1 MNRYGKRCV
10 LYPRVST
17 EMQVDGYSLEGQK
30 NMLTRFADREEM
42 IVVDTYED
50 AGKSGKSI
58 EGRPAF
64 QKMLRDIEDGLD
76 IDYILVYKLSRFGRN
91 AADILNSLELVQ
103 SYGVNLICI
112 EEGIDSSQTSGKLL
126 ISVLS
131 AVAEIERENI
141 IEQTMNGRREKA
153 RQGGWNGGFAPYGYT
168 LEDNKLM
175 IEETEAVAIRK
186 IFELYTSS
194 EIGLGGIANQL
205 NLQGIRKI
213 PRQNGTLEDWTG
225 HFIKLILDNPVY
237 CGKIAYG
244 RRTKEK
250 VKGTKNDYQMK
261 RNDDYI
267 LTEGQ
272 HKGIVSEEVWEKAHA
287 KRLRTGVKQP
297 SKIGRDRVH
306 LLSGLLKCPVCGSP
320 MYTNKHAWTNKDGTY
335 KEIYYYVCSRNRMVR
350 GKHCEY
356 KAMLKKTD
364 IEPMVIEAIREIV
377 RNEEYAQAI
386 KKRIGVQIDTKA
398 VDKELEGYQAKL
410 KEVDLNKTRLE
421 REIDSL
427 PADAKYRERKLH
439 DMTLRLDS
447 LYDVIVELEEKIE
460 DAKLRRDA
468 IKQQAITLE
477 NIYKIM
483 VNFDCVYNIINDEEK
498 RNVVTALIKEIEI
511 YRNDESE
518 YPLKRIGL
526 NFPVFK
532 DGGEVTELLWD
543 KGNTVD
549 WVAQDMA
556 SYDWNDA
563 NANGYTGYELEAGD
577 YVITARSNSHD
588 VKLSETYTVAAG
600 MNCTTDYIT
609 GNEIESLFVDDFTS
623 VNDSLLSGMISRA
636 TGLTQPAP
644 ASKTDREI
652 SDDTLATLDGQYSYR
667 SYMDQGYEEWFVN
680 EDGIPSTW
688 TQAATRTEGEKA
700 PISIMDMAGID
711 FSLKI
716 EDGEVVQ
723 GDDEGS
729 QKWEAF
735 MNQLTWEEMASLVNN
750 GGGVKAIDAVDVV
763 GAGVNE
769 TPLQLSG
776 GTLWA
781 CPPILA
787 ATFNLD
793 LAEEVGVMMGNEALF
808 KGCSYWQGN
817 AMNIHRSPLSGRNV
831 EYYSQD
837 GVHGGKFAA
846 AVVAGVTSKGVTCH
860 IKHMVLNDQESY
872 RDLNGGVS
880 TWATEQVIRE
890 IYAKPFE
897 YALKVGRSTGVMS
910 SFNRIGMVNS
920 QLNLAMHKLVR
931 NEWSNRAIFETDA
944 WQGTYCP
951 LDLMVRQGDN
961 QVLGAGTTLPDIG
974 LEIGAWDADGNC
986 VRVSDGA
993 EGTFLSQTHYA
1004 AVRRSAQEILWN
1016 YANSSA
1022 VHNGYIGFEPCVLE
1036 FDSYA
1041 AQSLPISFGDVDIAT
1056 ITLADG
1062 AQLPEGFTMSDAG
1075 VVTSDGSLAE
1085 GEWTV
1090 DIKLNGIDG
1099 YITLGAQAVIRVV
1112 DALHVST
1119 TSLKVGEAANVTVD
1133 APYYAYEGLVKVNP
1147 RFVSTVKHTDG
1158 TPVAQGEME
1167 GFGGKTILPGTG
1179 DSVGGTLR
1187 IQNWY
1192 WKDASQVQGNNYD
1205 GLGALAF
1212 ADIEAT
1218 DARYL
1223 ETADVEAGNYY
1234 QAYLY
1239 EFRVSDEDAAKLAEY
1254 GLTAEK
1260 VMAPVT
1266 AYQGITYDYNSALA
1280 ITGTPTKAGEVEITV
1295 TLQIPL
1301 VRGFGSR
1308 FPNNV
1313 HVGSP
1318 TATEVTRTFTL
1329 TIGE

>member
-460 DAKLRRDA
+460 DARLRRDA

-543 KGNTVD
+543 KGNTVETFQYKD
-549 WVAQDMA
+549 YADRY
-556 SYDWNDA
+556 SDA
-563 NANGYTGYELEAGD
+563 YEL
-577 YVITARSNSHD
+577 Y
-588 VKLSETYTVAAG
+588 
-600 MNCTTDYIT
+600 
-609 GNEIESLFVDDFTS
+609 
-623 VNDSLLSGMISRA
+623 
-636 TGLTQPAP
+636 
-644 ASKTDREI
+644 
-652 SDDTLATLDGQYSYR
+652 
-667 SYMDQGYEEWFVN
+667 GY
-680 EDGIPSTW
+680 
-688 TQAATRTEGEKA
+688 
-700 PISIMDMAGID
+700 
-711 FSLKI
+711 
-716 EDGEVVQ
+716 
-723 GDDEGS
+723 
-729 QKWEAF
+729 
-735 MNQLTWEEMASLVNN
+735 
-750 GGGVKAIDAVDVV
+750 DA
-763 GAGVNE
+763 
-769 TPLQLSG
+769 
-776 GTLWA
+776 
-781 CPPILA
+781 
-787 ATFNLD
+787 
-793 LAEEVGVMMGNEALF
+793 EALF
-808 KGCSYWQGN
+808 NHYET
-817 AMNIHRSPLSGRNV
+817 V
-831 EYYSQD
+831 
-837 GVHGGKFAA
+837 GKAE
-846 AVVAGVTSKGVTCH
+846 
-860 IKHMVLNDQESY
+860 N
-872 RDLNGGVS
+872 R
-880 TWATEQVIRE
+880 
-890 IYAKPFE
+890 
-897 YALKVGRSTGVMS
+897 VGRFKKTPEEDDRHPYV
-910 SFNRIGMVNS
+910 
-920 QLNLAMHKLVR
+920 
-931 NEWSNRAIFETDA
+931 
-944 WQGTYCP
+944 
-951 LDLMVRQGDN
+951 
-961 QVLGAGTTLPDIG
+961 
-974 LEIGAWDADGNC
+974 WDADEPL
-986 VRVSDGA
+986 DPLPPLD
-993 EGTFLSQTHYA
+993 FH
-1004 AVRRSAQEILWN
+1004 AQPDW
-1016 YANSSA
+1016 
-1022 VHNGYIGFEPCVLE
+1022 
-1036 FDSYA
+1036 FDA
-1041 AQSLPISFGDVDIAT
+1041 RT
-1056 ITLADG
+1056 
-1062 AQLPEGFTMSDAG
+1062 LPENLSNVRIIKEYEQLEAFIEKDEWIGDPVLVRKEELLTEMS
-1075 VVTSDGSLAE
+1075 S
-1085 GEWTV
+1085 
-1090 DIKLNGIDG
+1090 
-1099 YITLGAQAVIRVV
+1099 RV
-1112 DALHVST
+1112 
-1119 TSLKVGEAANVTVD
+1119 
-1133 APYYAYEGLVKVNP
+1133 
-1147 RFVSTVKHTDG
+1147 R
-1158 TPVAQGEME
+1158 
-1167 GFGGKTILPGTG
+1167 
-1179 DSVGGTLR
+1179 
-1187 IQNWY
+1187 
-1192 WKDASQVQGNNYD
+1192 NYD
-1205 GLGALAF
+1205 GRRGGADYLRAISQ
-1212 ADIEAT
+1212 DI
-1218 DARYL
+1218 
-1223 ETADVEAGNYY
+1223 DVLLDFMG
-1234 QAYLY
+1234 
-1239 EFRVSDEDAAKLAEY
+1239 
-1254 GLTAEK
+1254 
-1260 VMAPVT
+1260 
-1266 AYQGITYDYNSALA
+1266 
-1280 ITGTPTKAGEVEITV
+1280 
-1295 TLQIPL
+1295 
-1301 VRGFGSR
+1301 
-1308 FPNNV
+1308 
-1313 HVGSP
+1313 
-1318 TATEVTRTFTL
+1318 
-1329 TIGE
+1329 

>member
-386 KKRIGVQIDTKA
+386 KERIGVQIDTKA

-460 DAKLRRDA
+460 DARLRRDA

-549 WVAQDMA
+549 TSGARQSASPGIRRGNHPIPHPPRPVRTLHGTAGGSGDWRRGQSRLPGARDQQLLLCAQA
-556 SYDWNDA
+556 HG
-563 NANGYTGYELEAGD
+563 NAHGQCRGAELPRQTAGQL
-577 YVITARSNSHD
+577 RHRR
-588 VKLSETYTVAAG
+588 
-600 MNCTTDYIT
+600 
-609 GNEIESLFVDDFTS
+609 
-623 VNDSLLSGMISRA
+623 SRA
-636 TGLTQPAP
+636 
-644 ASKTDREI
+644 
-652 SDDTLATLDGQYSYR
+652 
-667 SYMDQGYEEWFVN
+667 V
-680 EDGIPSTW
+680 
-688 TQAATRTEGEKA
+688 
-700 PISIMDMAGID
+700 
-711 FSLKI
+711 
-716 EDGEVVQ
+716 
-723 GDDEGS
+723 
-729 QKWEAF
+729 
-735 MNQLTWEEMASLVNN
+735 
-750 GGGVKAIDAVDVV
+750 
-763 GAGVNE
+763 
-769 TPLQLSG
+769 SG
-776 GTLWA
+776 
-781 CPPILA
+781 
-787 ATFNLD
+787 
-793 LAEEVGVMMGNEALF
+793 
-808 KGCSYWQGN
+808 
-817 AMNIHRSPLSGRNV
+817 
-831 EYYSQD
+831 
-837 GVHGGKFAA
+837 
-846 AVVAGVTSKGVTCH
+846 
-860 IKHMVLNDQESY
+860 
-872 RDLNGGVS
+872 
-880 TWATEQVIRE
+880 
-890 IYAKPFE
+890 
-897 YALKVGRSTGVMS
+897 
-910 SFNRIGMVNS
+910 
-920 QLNLAMHKLVR
+920 
-931 NEWSNRAIFETDA
+931 
-944 WQGTYCP
+944 
-951 LDLMVRQGDN
+951 
-961 QVLGAGTTLPDIG
+961 
-974 LEIGAWDADGNC
+974 
-986 VRVSDGA
+986 
-993 EGTFLSQTHYA
+993 
-1004 AVRRSAQEILWN
+1004 
-1016 YANSSA
+1016 
-1022 VHNGYIGFEPCVLE
+1022 
-1036 FDSYA
+1036 
-1041 AQSLPISFGDVDIAT
+1041 
-1056 ITLADG
+1056 DG
-1062 AQLPEGFTMSDAG
+1062 AQTGAFR
-1075 VVTSDGSLAE
+1075 AE
-1085 GEWTV
+1085 GPHQP
-1090 DIKLNGIDG
+1090 DL
-1099 YITLGAQAVIRVV
+1099 L
-1112 DALHVST
+1112 
-1119 TSLKVGEAANVTVD
+1119 
-1133 APYYAYEGLVKVNP
+1133 
-1147 RFVSTVKHTDG
+1147 
-1158 TPVAQGEME
+1158 
-1167 GFGGKTILPGTG
+1167 LP
-1179 DSVGGTLR
+1179 
-1187 IQNWY
+1187 
-1192 WKDASQVQGNNYD
+1192 
-1205 GLGALAF
+1205 
-1212 ADIEAT
+1212 
-1218 DARYL
+1218 
-1223 ETADVEAGNYY
+1223 AGHGHHRLFRSRRCWPEP
-1234 QAYLY
+1234 LY
-1239 EFRVSDEDAAKLAEY
+1239 EPARRQRK
-1254 GLTAEK
+1254 
-1260 VMAPVT
+1260 
-1266 AYQGITYDYNSALA
+1266 
-1280 ITGTPTKAGEVEITV
+1280 
-1295 TLQIPL
+1295 
-1301 VRGFGSR
+1301 RG
-1308 FPNNV
+1308 
-1313 HVGSP
+1313 
-1318 TATEVTRTFTL
+1318 
-1329 TIGE
+1329 

>member
-460 DAKLRRDA
+460 DARLRRDA

-543 KGNTVD
+543 KGNTVEP
-549 WVAQDMA
+549 VFLPQQ
-556 SYDWNDA
+556 
-563 NANGYTGYELEAGD
+563 
-577 YVITARSNSHD
+577 
-588 VKLSETYTVAAG
+588 SETFDHLFGCVVRAAKHTRGEEQPLNIIAPVKFNGQFRQLPGRKGGSPCVVRAAIDTVFAVVHAAIG
-600 MNCTTDYIT
+600 HQNLQQGD
-609 GNEIESLFVDDFTS
+609 TS
-623 VNDSLLSGMISRA
+623 PVGGKA
-636 TGLTQPAP
+636 
-644 ASKTDREI
+644 
-652 SDDTLATLDGQYSYR
+652 
-667 SYMDQGYEEWFVN
+667 V
-680 EDGIPSTW
+680 
-688 TQAATRTEGEKA
+688 AATRYR
-700 PISIMDMAGID
+700 
-711 FSLKI
+711 
-716 EDGEVVQ
+716 
-723 GDDEGS
+723 
-729 QKWEAF
+729 
-735 MNQLTWEEMASLVNN
+735 
-750 GGGVKAIDAVDVV
+750 GGGVADHTRAGAPANAAG
-763 GAGVNE
+763 GAGCIIF
-769 TPLQLSG
+769 SRIG
-776 GTLWA
+776 
-781 CPPILA
+781 
-787 ATFNLD
+787 
-793 LAEEVGVMMGNEALF
+793 
-808 KGCSYWQGN
+808 
-817 AMNIHRSPLSGRNV
+817 
-831 EYYSQD
+831 QD
-837 GVHGGKFAA
+837 GQLIQQFHG
-846 AVVAGVTSKGVTCH
+846 
-860 IKHMVLNDQESY
+860 Q
-872 RDLNGGVS
+872 
-880 TWATEQVIRE
+880 
-890 IYAKPFE
+890 
-897 YALKVGRSTGVMS
+897 
-910 SFNRIGMVNS
+910 
-920 QLNLAMHKLVR
+920 
-931 NEWSNRAIFETDA
+931 
-944 WQGTYCP
+944 CP
-951 LDLMVRQGDN
+951 Q
-961 QVLGAGTTLPDIG
+961 
-974 LEIGAWDADGNC
+974 
-986 VRVSDGA
+986 
-993 EGTFLSQTHYA
+993 
-1004 AVRRSAQEILWN
+1004 AVRRRGRGWSIQSARRTTPAEN
-1016 YANSSA
+1016 APAPSSIIINPK
-1022 VHNGYIGFEPCVLE
+1022 VVMGKPSKTFVL
-1036 FDSYA
+1036 F
-1041 AQSLPISFGDVDIAT
+1041 
-1056 ITLADG
+1056 
-1062 AQLPEGFTMSDAG
+1062 
-1075 VVTSDGSLAE
+1075 
-1085 GEWTV
+1085 
-1090 DIKLNGIDG
+1090 
-1099 YITLGAQAVIRVV
+1099 
-1112 DALHVST
+1112 AL
-1119 TSLKVGEAANVTVD
+1119 
-1133 APYYAYEGLVKVNP
+1133 
-1147 RFVSTVKHTDG
+1147 
-1158 TPVAQGEME
+1158 
-1167 GFGGKTILPGTG
+1167 
-1179 DSVGGTLR
+1179 
-1187 IQNWY
+1187 
-1192 WKDASQVQGNNYD
+1192 
-1205 GLGALAF
+1205 
-1212 ADIEAT
+1212 
-1218 DARYL
+1218 
-1223 ETADVEAGNYY
+1223 
-1234 QAYLY
+1234 
-1239 EFRVSDEDAAKLAEY
+1239 
-1254 GLTAEK
+1254 
-1260 VMAPVT
+1260 
-1266 AYQGITYDYNSALA
+1266 
-1280 ITGTPTKAGEVEITV
+1280 
-1295 TLQIPL
+1295 
-1301 VRGFGSR
+1301 
-1308 FPNNV
+1308 
-1313 HVGSP
+1313 
-1318 TATEVTRTFTL
+1318 
-1329 TIGE
+1329 